1 MKLGKLAE
9 FYYTAAEARK
19 VLGVDQDT
27 LQYWGKSERIKRTYL
42 PGRKQAVYSK
52 KEINEMARKIE
63 AATLIEKAEGLEFR
77 KATID
82 DLEEEYKLARII
94 FGRNADTSEIRKGKQ
109 SFLKKN
115 PDSNYHLYDHGNF
128 VGCIHIVP
136 LKHEAIITLLQKRI
150 PAWTLDTSNI
160 QPFTSQ
166 EPIECFLLDML
177 TIPGVEPNKRSF
189 YAGRMLVHLAEAM
202 EEWGRQGVQI
212 TKLYGMSRTPSG
224 IRILKSAGFNI
235 LEEQEDG
242 RITFELDVGTSDERL
257 LRGYKEALEQW
268 KKQQGTTSHDTTIAN
283 KKSRRSGDNYR

>member
-27 LQYWGKSERIKRTYL
+27 FQYWGKSERIRRTYL

-63 AATLIEKAEGLEFR
+63 AATLTEKGERLEFR
-77 KATID
+77 KATVN

-109 SFLKKN
+109 AFLEKN
-115 PDSNYHLYDHGNF
+115 PDINYHLYDHGNF

-136 LKHEAIITLLQKRI
+136 LKHEAITTLLQERV
-150 PAWTLDTSNI
+150 PAWTLDTSTI
-160 QPFTSQ
+160 QLFTSQ

-177 TIPGVEPNKRSF
+177 TTPGVEPNKRSF
-189 YAGRMLVHLAEAM
+189 YAGRMLVHLAEVM
-202 EEWGRQGVQI
+202 EQWGRQGIQI
-212 TKLYGMSRTPSG
+212 TKLYAMSRTPSG
-224 IRILKSAGFNI
+224 IRILKSAGFTM

-242 RITFELDVGTSDERL
+242 RITFELDVEPSDERL
-257 LRGYKEALEQW
+257 LRGYKEALQQW
-268 KKQQGTTSHDTTIAN
+268 KKQQDTTSHNTTIEN
-283 KKSRRSGDNYR
+283 KKSR

>member
-1 MKLGKLAE
+1 M
-9 FYYTAAEARK
+9 
-19 VLGVDQDT
+19 
-27 LQYWGKSERIKRTYL
+27 
-42 PGRKQAVYSK
+42 
-52 KEINEMARKIE
+52 
-63 AATLIEKAEGLEFR
+63 
-77 KATID
+77 
-82 DLEEEYKLARII
+82 
-94 FGRNADTSEIRKGKQ
+94 
-109 SFLKKN
+109 
-115 PDSNYHLYDHGNF
+115 
-128 VGCIHIVP
+128 
-136 LKHEAIITLLQKRI
+136 KHEAIITLLQKRI